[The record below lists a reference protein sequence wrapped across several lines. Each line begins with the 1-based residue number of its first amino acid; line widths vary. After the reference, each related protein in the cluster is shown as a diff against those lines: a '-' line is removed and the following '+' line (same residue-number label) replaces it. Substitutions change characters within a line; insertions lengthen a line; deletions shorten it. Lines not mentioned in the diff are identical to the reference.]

1 MYVAL
6 QGSSLDSLSRS
17 TKLVSGWGLRGCGP
31 STLRRRGGL
40 GSRGGCGGR
49 LGGLLLLCLELV
61 EPFGDELDVRR
72 VVESR
77 VEDVPVHTGKYGG
90 NMSPA
95 VSVHPENALGSYL
108 TVPLLSIKNVTRA
121 VSASPK
127 RPFPTW
133 YAFRASPFG
142 SLRIGYYNSSRGVPS
157 DNQEAMET
165 IGCMARTVSF
175 CFSTNSFCLSAASPL
190 APTISTFVRLK
201 RSFSARVS
209 PSPPVSCPTTVHGEG
224 GEAAYL
230 RAHRGTG
237 MPPSCSRTSLRACM
251 RGQYERVHCPR
262 IRRLRGQR

>member
-1 MYVAL
+1 M
-6 QGSSLDSLSRS
+6 
-17 TKLVSGWGLRGCGP
+17 
-31 STLRRRGGL
+31 
-40 GSRGGCGGR
+40 
-49 LGGLLLLCLELV
+49 
-61 EPFGDELDVRR
+61 
-72 VVESR
+72 
-77 VEDVPVHTGKYGG
+77 
-90 NMSPA
+90 
-95 VSVHPENALGSYL
+95 HPENALGSHL

-165 IGCMARTVSF
+165 IGCMTRTVSF

-190 APTISTFVRLK
+190 TPTISTFVRLK

-262 IRRLRGQR
+262 IRRLRGQRSTSKSRTGLGIEEQRHRDALRAWRQRVRLSVRSGQRDGGGGLSDERVHHRSCSFARARCSLLLLVVKVVRRVVAAGAIECVSGERKERGVDEL